1 MNEYKQTLLDLQL
14 DQVCEQLKNLINLG
28 KTLPDYDAMWK
39 QFTLQTMK
47 TMKKN
52 YFEKS
57 LDKVK

>member
-14 DQVCEQLKNLINLG
+14 DQACEQLKNLINLG

-47 TMKKN
+47 QKIILKN
-52 YFEKS
+52 RLTK
-57 LDKVK
+57 